1 MKDTVEAP
9 EARTVSRPDSSRGGE
24 HSQAEGAEG
33 TLGVPVRRSRWL
45 SFGVGVGAA
54 VLSVLTAAAL
64 AGLLLLSLPAIDGA
78 WVVLFFAA
86 LLFGLFFLSLPR
98 QKRYVRSLE
107 LRRPGARLD
116 GGLLTVP
123 LADDITMLFDL
134 GEPHEL
140 TYGWFEVITR
150 GGGGPTTNTRGL
162 MTYAI
167 LSQAGQELFLQA
179 EESVREAQAA
189 GWPNR
194 TSVKTPDR
202 RVRLWAGDLV
212 TLVEAVRSHTPTAPT
227 EVKNAMRP
235 TGADE
240 ELIREWPGNPLP
252 ARNRHE
258 VSLFLE
264 WMKVELVS
272 RTGAGGGEVCV
283 GRIRGADP
291 AAAPDTY
298 RLVFTLLEADPEDE
312 NDFGGGV
319 SRIFDP
325 AELML
330 LLSRMEREGVFAAG
344 ARDVRN
350 DPGLLLTYKTTRE
363 IDALRRANAR
373 GIALIEQLM
382 RFAGADGNLSE
393 ESLRSSAMRTWF
405 RRSPE
410 RFDVG
415 ALESKRQALR
425 ENLELLRLPVTS
437 HAGAQRQ
444 AALVRALRERC
455 PEYLVELGRAGFE
468 GEHVLHPWFSHGHHL
483 SRFAVRLLLEG
494 KPEAARAAFAA
505 WADAEPAETLFPTRE
520 FADAAYEL
528 NLEPEKAAPLIPE
541 VNRHAFFTYYQARVE
556 PDYNPW
562 SY

>member
-1 MKDTVEAP
+1 
-9 EARTVSRPDSSRGGE
+9 
-24 HSQAEGAEG
+24 
-33 TLGVPVRRSRWL
+33 VPVRRSRWV
-45 SFGVGVGAA
+45 SFFVGVGAA
-54 VLSVLTAAAL
+54 AVSLLTAAAL
-64 AGLLLLSLPAIDGA
+64 TGVLLLLPTFVDGA
-78 WVVLFFAA
+78 WVVLAFGV
-86 LLFGLFFLSLPR
+86 LLFGLFFLSLPW
-98 QKRYVRSLE
+98 QKRYARSLD

-123 LADDITMLFDL
+123 ADDGAAIRFDL
-134 GEPHEL
+134 DAPHEL
-140 TYGWFEVITR
+140 TYGWFEVVTKST
-150 GGGGPTTNTRGL
+150 GGPTTNTRGL

-167 LSQAGQELFLQA
+167 LSQAGRELFLQA
-179 EESVREAQAA
+179 EDSIREAQSA

-194 TSVKTPDR
+194 TSANTPR
-202 RVRLWAGDLV
+202 RSVRLWAGDLV
-212 TLVEAVRSHTPTAPT
+212 TLVEAVRSRVATAPT
-227 EVKNAMRP
+227 EIQTDMTP
-235 TGADE
+235 THTGAPE
-240 ELIREWPGNPLP
+240 ERIREWPGNPLP

-264 WMKVELVS
+264 WLKVELIS
-272 RTGAGGGEVCV
+272 RAPSGGGEVCV

-291 AAAPDTY
+291 SAAPDTY

-312 NDFGGGV
+312 NDFGSGA
-319 SRIFDP
+319 SKIFDP

-363 IDALRRANAR
+363 IEALRRANAR
-373 GIALIEQLM
+373 GIALIDQLM
-382 RFAGADGNLSE
+382 RFAGGDGNLSE

-410 RFDVG
+410 RFD
-415 ALESKRQALR
+415 ANSLKTKRQTLR
-425 ENLELLRLPVTS
+425 ENLDLLQLPVTEPES
-437 HAGAQRQ
+437 ARRQ
-444 AALVRALRERC
+444 AALVRELRERC
-455 PEYLVELGRAGFE
+455 PEYLVELTRAGFE

-483 SRFAVRLLLEG
+483 TRFAARALLEG
-494 KPEAARAAFAA
+494 RPETARDAFAA
-505 WADAEPAETLFPTRE
+505 WATAEPSDVLFPTQE

-541 VNRHAFFTYYQARVE
+541 INRHAFFSYHSSRVD

>member
-1 MKDTVEAP
+1 MN
-9 EARTVSRPDSSRGGE
+9 RPHPPRGSE
-24 HSQAEGAEG
+24 HTQAGG
-33 TLGVPVRRSRWL
+33 TDGSLGVPLRRSRWV
-45 SFGVGVGAA
+45 SFWVGVGAG
-54 VLSVLTAAAL
+54 VLSLLTAATL
-64 AGLLLLSLPAIDGA
+64 TGLLLLLPPAIDGA
-78 WVVLFFAA
+78 WVIIVFAA

-98 QKRYVRSLE
+98 QKRYARSFD

-123 LADDITMLFDL
+123 LADGSTMRFDL

-140 TYGWFEVITR
+140 TCGWFEVITR

-162 MTYAI
+162 MTYAT

-179 EESVREAQAA
+179 EDSVREAQAA

-202 RVRLWAGDLV
+202 RVRLWASDLV
-212 TLVEAVRSHTPTAPT
+212 TLVEAARSHAPATATGSQTNMKPT
-227 EVKNAMRP
+227 EANAP
-235 TGADE
+235 E
-240 ELIREWPGNPLP
+240 ERIRDWPVNPLP

-264 WMKVELVS
+264 WMKVELIS
-272 RTGAGGGEVCV
+272 RTPAAGGEVCV

-291 AAAPDTY
+291 SAAPDTY
-298 RLVFTLLEADPEDE
+298 RLAFTLLEDDPEDE
-312 NDFGGGV
+312 NDFGVGV
-319 SRIFDP
+319 SQIFDP
-325 AELML
+325 AELLL
-330 LLSRMEREGVFAAG
+330 LLSRMEREGVFADG

-363 IDALRRANAR
+363 IEALRRANAR
-373 GIALIEQLM
+373 GVALIEQLL

-393 ESLRSSAMRTWF
+393 DSLGSSATRTWF

-410 RFDVG
+410 RFDAD
-415 ALESKRQALR
+415 ALKARQQTLR
-425 ENLELLRLPVTS
+425 ENLDLLQLPITEPES
-437 HAGAQRQ
+437 ARRQ
-444 AALVRALRERC
+444 AVLARELRERC
-455 PEYLVELGRAGFE
+455 PEYLAELERAGFE
-468 GEHVLHPWFSHGHHL
+468 GDHVLHPWFSHGHHL
-483 SRFAVRLLLEG
+483 SRFAARALLAG
-494 KPEAARAAFAA
+494 KPETARAVFAA
-505 WADAEPAETLFPTRE
+505 WAAAEPAEVLFPTRE

-541 VNRHAFFTYYQARVE
+541 INRHAFFSHYQTRVD
-556 PDYNPW
+556 PGYNPW

>member
-1 MKDTVEAP
+1 MN
-9 EARTVSRPDSSRGGE
+9 RPDPPRSGE
-24 HSQAEGAEG
+24 HTQAGGTEGP
-33 TLGVPVRRSRWL
+33 LGVPIRLSRWV
-45 SFGVGVGAA
+45 SFWVGLGAA

-64 AGLLLLSLPAIDGA
+64 TGLLLLLPFAIDGA
-78 WVVLFFAA
+78 WVVIVFAA
-86 LLFGLFFLSLPR
+86 LLFGLFFLSLPW
-98 QKRYVRSLE
+98 QKRYARSFD

-123 LADDITMLFDL
+123 LADDATMLFNL

-140 TYGWFEVITR
+140 TYGWFEIITP

-162 MTYAI
+162 VTYAI
-167 LSQAGQELFLQA
+167 LSQAGRELFLQA
-179 EESVREAQAA
+179 EDSVREAQTA

-202 RVRLWAGDLV
+202 RVRLWASDLV
-212 TLVEAVRSHTPTAPT
+212 TLIEAVRSHAPPTETESQTNMTPTDSNAP
-227 EVKNAMRP
+227 
-235 TGADE
+235 E
-240 ELIREWPGNPLP
+240 ERIREWPGNPLP

-264 WMKVELVS
+264 WLKVELIS
-272 RTGAGGGEVCV
+272 RAPAGGGEVCV

-291 AAAPDTY
+291 SAAPDTY

-312 NDFGGGV
+312 NDFGAGV
-319 SRIFDP
+319 SKIFDP

-330 LLSRMEREGVFAAG
+330 LLSRMEREGVFAGG

-350 DPGLLLTYKTTRE
+350 DPGLVLTYKTTRE
-363 IDALRRANAR
+363 IEALRRANAR

-410 RFDVG
+410 RFDAG
-415 ALESKRQALR
+415 ALKARRQTLS
-425 ENLELLRLPVTS
+425 ENLELLRLPITS
-437 HAGAQRQ
+437 HAGAQKQ
-444 AALVRALRERC
+444 AALVRELRERC
-455 PEYLVELGRAGFE
+455 PEYLAGLERAGFE
-468 GEHVLHPWFSHGHHL
+468 GDHVLHPWFSHGHHL
-483 SRFAVRLLLEG
+483 SRFAARALLEE
-494 KPEAARAAFAA
+494 KPETARAAFAA
-505 WADAEPAETLFPTRE
+505 WAAAEPAEVLFPTRE

-528 NLEPEKAAPLIPE
+528 NLEPEKVAPFIPE
-541 VNRHAFFTYYQARVE
+541 INRHAFFSHYQARVD
-556 PDYNPW
+556 PGYNPW

>member
-1 MKDTVEAP
+1 VN
-9 EARTVSRPDSSRGGE
+9 RPDPPRSGE
-24 HSQAEGAEG
+24 HPQAGGAER
-33 TLGVPVRRSRWL
+33 TLCVPVRRSRWV
-45 SFGVGVGAA
+45 SFWVGVGA
-54 VLSVLTAAAL
+54 VLLSGLAAAAL
-64 AGLLLLSLPAIDGA
+64 SGLLLLLPPVINGA
-78 WVVLFFAA
+78 WVVLLFGT
-86 LLFGLFFLSLPR
+86 LLFGLFFLSLPW
-98 QKRYVRSLE
+98 QQRYTRSSD

-123 LADDITMLFDL
+123 LADAAAMRFDL

-140 TYGWFEVITR
+140 IYGWFEIITP
-150 GGGGPTTNTRGL
+150 GGGGPTSNTRGL
-162 MTYAI
+162 VTYAI

-179 EESVREAQAA
+179 EDSVREAQSA

-194 TSVKTPDR
+194 TNANTPDR
-202 RVRLWAGDLV
+202 RVRLWASDLV
-212 TLVEAVRSHTPTAPT
+212 TLVEAVRSHIPATSTESQTYMTPPDAP
-227 EVKNAMRP
+227 
-235 TGADE
+235 E
-240 ELIREWPGNPLP
+240 ERIREWPGNPLP

-258 VSLFLE
+258 VTLFLE
-264 WMKVELVS
+264 WLKVELVS
-272 RTGAGGGEVCV
+272 RTTAGRGEVCV

-312 NDFGGGV
+312 NDFGSGA
-319 SRIFDP
+319 SKIFDP

-330 LLSRMEREGVFAAG
+330 LLSRMEREGVFAGG

-363 IDALRRANAR
+363 IEALRRANAR

-410 RFDVG
+410 RFDAG
-415 ALESKRQALR
+415 SLKARLQILR
-425 ENLELLRLPVTS
+425 ENLELLQLPNTS
-437 HAGAQRQ
+437 HAGAQKQ
-444 AALVRALRERC
+444 AALVRELRERC
-455 PEYLVELGRAGFE
+455 PEYLAELERTGFE
-468 GEHVLHPWFSHGHHL
+468 GDHVLHPWFSHGHHL
-483 SRFAVRLLLEG
+483 SRFAARALLGG
-494 KPEAARAAFAA
+494 KPETAQAAFAA
-505 WADAEPAETLFPTRE
+505 WAAAEPSEVLFPARE
-520 FADAAYEL
+520 FANAAYEL

-541 VNRHAFFTYYQARVE
+541 INRHAFFSHYQSRLD

>member
-1 MKDTVEAP
+1 MN
-9 EARTVSRPDSSRGGE
+9 RPDPPRGGE
-24 HSQAEGAEG
+24 QTRSGG
-33 TLGVPVRRSRWL
+33 TDGSVSVPVRRSRWVSL
-45 SFGVGVGAA
+45 GVGVGAA
-54 VLSVLTAAAL
+54 AVSLLTAAAL
-64 AGLLLLSLPAIDGA
+64 TGVLLLLPPIIDGA
-78 WVVLFFAA
+78 WVVLAFAL
-86 LLFGLFFLSLPR
+86 LLFGLFFLSLPW
-98 QKRYVRSLE
+98 QKRYARSLD
-107 LRRPGARLD
+107 LRRPCARLD

-123 LADDITMLFDL
+123 AAGDAAICFDFNK
-134 GEPHEL
+134 PHEL

-179 EESVREAQAA
+179 EDSVREAQSA

-194 TSVKTPDR
+194 TSANTPR
-202 RVRLWAGDLV
+202 RSVRLWASDLV
-212 TLVEAVRSHTPTAPT
+212 TLVEAVRTRVATAST
-227 EVKNAMRP
+227 EIQTDMTV
-235 TGADE
+235 TDADAPKE
-240 ELIREWPGNPLP
+240 RIREWPGNPLP
-252 ARNRHE
+252 ARNLHE

-264 WMKVELVS
+264 WLKVELIS
-272 RTGAGGGEVCV
+272 RVPSGDGEVCV
-283 GRIRGADP
+283 GRMRGADP
-291 AAAPDTY
+291 SAAPDTY

-319 SRIFDP
+319 SKIFDP

-344 ARDVRN
+344 AKDVRN
-350 DPGLLLTYKTTRE
+350 GPGLLLTYKTTRE
-363 IDALRRANAR
+363 IEALRRANAR
-373 GIALIEQLM
+373 GIALIDQLM
-382 RFAGADGNLSE
+382 RFAGDDGNLSE

-410 RFDVG
+410 RFD
-415 ALESKRQALR
+415 ANSLKAKRQMLR
-425 ENLELLRLPVTS
+425 ENLDLLRLSITEPES
-437 HAGAQRQ
+437 AGRQ
-444 AALVRALRERC
+444 AALVRELRERC
-455 PEYLVELGRAGFE
+455 PEYLAELGRAGFE

-483 SRFAVRLLLEG
+483 SRFAVRALLEG
-494 KPEAARAAFAA
+494 KPETAQAAFAA
-505 WADAEPAETLFPTRE
+505 WTVAVPSDVLFPTSE

-541 VNRHAFFTYYQARVE
+541 INRHAFFSYYNSRVE

>member
-1 MKDTVEAP
+1 MN
-9 EARTVSRPDSSRGGE
+9 RPDPPRSGE
-24 HSQAEGAEG
+24 HTQAGGAEG
-33 TLGVPVRRSRWL
+33 SLGVPIRRSRWV
-45 SFGVGVGAA
+45 SFWVGVGAA
-54 VLSVLTAAAL
+54 VLSLLTAAAL
-64 AGLLLLSLPAIDGA
+64 TGLLLLPPVIDGA
-78 WVVLFFAA
+78 WVVIVFGA

-98 QKRYVRSLE
+98 QKRYARSFD

-123 LADDITMLFDL
+123 LADDTTIRFNL

-140 TYGWFEVITR
+140 TCGWFEVITR

-179 EESVREAQAA
+179 EDSVREAQAA

-212 TLVEAVRSHTPTAPT
+212 TLVEAVRSHAPT
-227 EVKNAMRP
+227 TATKSQTHMKP
-235 TGADE
+235 TEADAPAE
-240 ELIREWPGNPLP
+240 RIREWPGNPLP

-264 WMKVELVS
+264 WLKVELIS
-272 RTGAGGGEVCV
+272 RVPAGGGEVCV

-319 SRIFDP
+319 SQIFDP

-330 LLSRMEREGVFAAG
+330 LLSRMEREGVFADG

-350 DPGLLLTYKTTRE
+350 DPGLVLTYKTTRE
-363 IDALRRANAR
+363 IEALRRANAR
-373 GIALIEQLM
+373 GIALIEQLL
-382 RFAGADGNLSE
+382 RFAGVDGTLSE

-405 RRSPE
+405 RRSPG
-410 RFDVG
+410 RFDAE
-415 ALESKRQALR
+415 ALKARQQTLR
-425 ENLELLRLPVTS
+425 ENLDFLRLPVTEPES
-437 HAGAQRQ
+437 ARRQ
-444 AALVRALRERC
+444 SALVRELRGRC
-455 PEYLVELGRAGFE
+455 PDYLAELERTGFE
-468 GEHVLHPWFSHGHHL
+468 GDHILHPWFSHGHHL
-483 SRFAVRLLLEG
+483 SRFAARALLNE
-494 KPEAARAAFAA
+494 KPETAQAAFAA
-505 WADAEPAETLFPTRE
+505 WAAAEPAEVLFPTHE

-541 VNRHAFFTYYQARVE
+541 TNRHAFFSHYQTRVD
-556 PDYNPW
+556 PGYNPW

>member
-1 MKDTVEAP
+1 MN
-9 EARTVSRPDSSRGGE
+9 RPDPPRSGE
-24 HSQAEGAEG
+24 HTQAGGTEGS
-33 TLGVPVRRSRWL
+33 LSVPVRRSRWV

-54 VLSVLTAAAL
+54 AVSLLTAAAL
-64 AGLLLLSLPAIDGA
+64 TGLLLLLPPTVDGT

-86 LLFGLFFLSLPR
+86 LWFGLFFLSLPG
-98 QKRYVRSLE
+98 QKRYTRSLD

-116 GGLLTVP
+116 GRLLIVP
-123 LADDITMLFDL
+123 LAGDATMLFDL

-140 TYGWFEVITR
+140 AYGWFEVITP
-150 GGGGPTTNTRGL
+150 GGGGPTTHTRGL

-167 LSQAGQELFLQA
+167 LSQAGQELFMQA
-179 EESVREAQAA
+179 EDSVREAQTT

-202 RVRLWAGDLV
+202 RVRLWASDLV
-212 TLVEAVRSHTPTAPT
+212 TLIEAARSHDQATESQTYMTPADA
-227 EVKNAMRP
+227 NAS
-235 TGADE
+235 E
-240 ELIREWPGNPLP
+240 ERIREWPGNPLP
-252 ARNRHE
+252 ARNRNE

-264 WMKVELVS
+264 WMKVELIS
-272 RTGAGGGEVCV
+272 RTPAGGGEVCV

-312 NDFGGGV
+312 NDFGDGV
-319 SRIFDP
+319 SQIFDP

-363 IDALRRANAR
+363 IEALRRANAR

-382 RFAGADGNLSE
+382 RFAGADGLLSE
-393 ESLRSSAMRTWF
+393 EALRSSATRTWF

-415 ALESKRQALR
+415 SLKFKQQSLM
-425 ENLELLRLPVTS
+425 ENLELLRLPITS
-437 HAGAQRQ
+437 HAGAQKQ
-444 AALVRALRERC
+444 DALVRELREHC
-455 PEYLVELGRAGFE
+455 PEYLAALEHAGFE
-468 GEHVLHPWFSHGHHL
+468 GDHILHPWFSHGHHL
-483 SRFAVRLLLEG
+483 SRFAARALLEE
-494 KPEAARAAFAA
+494 KPETAQAAFAA
-505 WADAEPAETLFPTRE
+505 WAAADPVEILFPTRE

-528 NLEPEKAAPLIPE
+528 NLEPEKAAPLIPAI
-541 VNRHAFFTYYQARVE
+541 NRHAFFTYYQARVD
-556 PDYNPW
+556 PGYNPW